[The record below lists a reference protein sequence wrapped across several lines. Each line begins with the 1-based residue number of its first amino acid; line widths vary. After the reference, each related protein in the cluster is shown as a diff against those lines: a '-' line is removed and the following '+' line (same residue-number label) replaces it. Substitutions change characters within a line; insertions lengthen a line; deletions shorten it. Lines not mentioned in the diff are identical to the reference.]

1 MSDADFHK
9 GRSSL
14 QLLGKEFIIVVV
26 VVFSSLSFTL
36 GYFVGKSGT
45 DGQTEN
51 LSYVRELAPEPQ
63 RQEPAEPLQPQD
75 IPVAENSPLNEENP
89 EEHVQPRQIEPPLI
103 VETKEAEPTK
113 SVRGVKE
120 RARPQAAS
128 QQISEEEDQKNAVKK
143 SSASGEDKKP
153 GAPVY
158 TVQIGAFKSSG
169 EAEAFREKQA
179 KNKLKTYIT
188 TSTNA
193 KKEKIYKVR
202 TGEFRDRKSAEVLSL
217 KLSKTEKLK
226 TFVTLK
232 SE

>member
-51 LSYVRELAPEPQ
+51 LSHVRELAPEPQ

-113 SVRGVKE
+113 SVQGVKE

-143 SSASGEDKKP
+143 SSASG
-153 GAPVY
+153 ASVY

>member
-1 MSDADFHK
+1 MSDADFNK

-143 SSASGEDKKP
+143 SSASG
-153 GAPVY
+153 ASVY